1 LFLQEFVGTQKQKRN
16 PDLTPIAFFLERT
29 GGLHLLLLLLNVA
42 YQKPAFGWARGWP
55 FGVLAARVAISERS
69 LRQLLSDA
77 IEEGVVVRRPGHI
90 DKRRAVYCATPAV
103 LKAWSTLFDELSGS
117 LRDVFAS
124 FNTDALVEIDYR
136 VWDPAIPA
144 QDQIPS
150 RAVLR
155 HLNSAVRAV
164 EPRPS
169 KSVADTATLAAP
181 VRMRHTSR
189 AADREARDSETLPT
203 LRRYGI

>member
-1 LFLQEFVGTQKQKRN
+1 MTLPSSRQLTVASAGEFVHCLLFVQEFVGSHKQKRDS
-16 PDLTPIAFFLERT
+16 DLAPIAFFLERT

-77 IEEGVVVRRPGHI
+77 IDAGVVVRRPGHI
-90 DKRRAVYCATPAV
+90 DRRRAVYCATPAV
-103 LKAWSTLFDELSGS
+103 LKAWSRLFDRLSGS

-124 FNTDALVEIDYR
+124 FESDMLVEVDYR
-136 VWDPAIPA
+136 VWDPAVPA
-144 QDQIPS
+144 QDQAPA

-155 HLNSAVRAV
+155 HLKSAVRAV
-164 EPRPS
+164 
-169 KSVADTATLAAP
+169 DTPAQVDEVDGLGAG
-181 VRMRHTSR
+181 V
-189 AADREARDSETLPT
+189 
-203 LRRYGI
+203 